1 MGSTSLPSKPRANSK
16 LPDMLEYQRTL
27 AQTRN
32 YEYLGLMK
40 RVVLE
45 AEKDAR
51 TQAPGV
57 TSKLGHCLE
66 WYDQRH
72 PKGGTIRQYM
82 PIAQSIGG
90 AMILCLE
97 PLLRRDLLGRLIPGQ
112 VGLPDMPDPSWKP
125 RQARKDEIESGRF
138 DADATDPSMIAQNLG
153 ELTDHIVDGTEIYV
167 FQPVVQVLF
176 QPEINKQLQP
186 TYWTLLFDFDPAT
199 NTHPAFLVDRK
210 SGECAFYGGKHHL
223 VPVG

>member
-1 MGSTSLPSKPRANSK
+1 MSSTTGLSTRPPANAA
-16 LPDMLEYQRTL
+16 LPDILKYQKTL
-27 AQTRN
+27 AETKT

-40 RVVLE
+40 RIVFE
-45 AEKDAR
+45 AEKDTR
-51 TQAPGV
+51 TQAPNV

-72 PKGGTIRQYM
+72 PKGGTIRQYL
-82 PIAQSIGG
+82 PIAQSLGG
-90 AMILCLE
+90 GMILCLE
-97 PLLRRDLLGRLIPGQ
+97 PLLKRDLIGRLVPGQ

-125 RQARKDEIESGRF
+125 RNPTAQEVQEGWF
-138 DADATDPSMIAQNLG
+138 GEDPTMIQQDLNQ
-153 ELTDHIVDGTEIYV
+153 LTDKIIAGTEILV